1 MPLSEP
7 NLAFC
12 YLRLLGRNFRE
23 IRINIEQFSYKKMHL
38 NMSSAKWRPSC
49 LSLIMVNDQRTY
61 FPCLLSEAPVCMHP
75 PCQLSP
81 KWQPATG
88 LSPSDAKQVLPKCHK
103 LLYDADVHQTST
115 PDAIFQIMASVSKV
129 RSFVISKLHYSRPR
143 SRDLRNSIL
152 NPVSRTANIYP
163 VDLSVN
169 TQPLSVFPLTG
180 IVNINLHRNNGKCCA
195 CWVNN
200 ILTLWLV
207 LSPRAPLT
215 CMG

>member
-1 MPLSEP
+1 
-7 NLAFC
+7 
-12 YLRLLGRNFRE
+12 
-23 IRINIEQFSYKKMHL
+23 
-38 NMSSAKWRPSC
+38 MSSAKWRPSC

-61 FPCLLSEAPVCMHP
+61 FPCLLSEVPVCMHP

-152 NPVSRTANIYP
+152 NPVSRTANIP
-163 VDLSVN
+163 CRFIGKHATSFR
-169 TQPLSVFPLTG
+169 FPLTG

-195 CWVNN
+195 CWVNK
-200 ILTLWLV
+200 IWTLW
-207 LSPRAPLT
+207 APSQYKDRLIYVWWFP
-215 CMG
+215 C